1 MTSSPGGF
9 IRGTPVWSDPS
20 IVPIDQ
26 LVSGESQPRSVHAGK
41 RELIAV
47 TYALEMMADR
57 SVTTFA
63 ATDQAFDVEGRGWVN
78 ARALREG
85 DKLLRR
91 EGPPMFIQ
99 LATPVYTTDRDGIGW
114 YPYSAVTMDVI
125 GNVIDFNGP
134 VWDLVKSNTYR
145 PLDDPED
152 YSRLTVDVFQLHA
165 GEADAC
171 YVGSGGVRVAGI

>member
-1 MTSSPGGF
+1 
-9 IRGTPVWSDPS
+9 
-20 IVPIDQ
+20 
-26 LVSGESQPRSVHAGK
+26 
-41 RELIAV
+41 
-47 TYALEMMADR
+47 
-57 SVTTFA
+57 
-63 ATDQAFDVEGRGWVN
+63 
-78 ARALREG
+78 
-85 DKLLRR
+85 
-91 EGPPMFIQ
+91 MFVQ

-165 GEADAC
+165 GDADAC